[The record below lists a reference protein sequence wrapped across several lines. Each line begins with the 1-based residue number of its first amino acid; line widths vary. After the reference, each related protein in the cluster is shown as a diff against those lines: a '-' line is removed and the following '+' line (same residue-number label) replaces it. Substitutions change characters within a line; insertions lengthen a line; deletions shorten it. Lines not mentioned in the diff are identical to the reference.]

1 MEYNVVHTYVLYVY
15 IILCMYVYILCMYVC
30 MFIECVSVCECVCEW
45 VKRCVIRDVLS
56 HTVIMSFNTPHSF
69 TH

>member
-1 MEYNVVHTYVLYVY
+1 MVHTYVL
-15 IILCMYVYILCMYVC
+15 CVYILCMYVC

-45 VKRCVIRDVLS
+45 VKRCVIRDLTYVLS
-56 HTVIMSFNTPHSF
+56 HTVILSFNTPHSF